1 MTLHGCVVTLNRIEV
16 YDTHVEVLEDVRLVN
31 HVLVFL
37 AMLRSSKS
45 FLRPQGTDDE
55 NSGDPITVCVLL
67 LYVFIGQSISAN
79 PPDCLLK
86 GDLPHMSTSPTISLV
101 LESFGRIP
109 FPTDSQRC
117 YHFDPVHA
125 GGKKR
130 AVNPLHQVAPRML
143 RCPWFI
149 LQQKSNTF
157 LTVIRKVSTLF
168 PGVREC
174 KNNGALEDSLTDGTR
189 RWVST
194 GMHISI
200 AVPAVVPKDA
210 RMVRLRFNAGTVY
223 VHWQEFRF
231 LLSTRLDVAKGNGIT
246 QHYFDFDKELHAK
259 EAKVNE
265 ERGGD
270 IY

>member
-55 NSGDPITVCVLL
+55 NSGDHITVCVLL

-109 FPTDSQRC
+109 TPTDSQKI
-117 YHFDPVHA
+117 A
-125 GGKKR
+125 IILTQSMQGGKNGRSIPYIKLPPEWC
-130 AVNPLHQVAPRML
+130 AVRGSY
-143 RCPWFI
+143 C
-149 LQQKSNTF
+149 S
-157 LTVIRKVSTLF
+157 
-168 PGVREC
+168 
-174 KNNGALEDSLTDGTR
+174 KNQTHSSR
-189 RWVST
+189 
-194 GMHISI
+194 
-200 AVPAVVPKDA
+200 
-210 RMVRLRFNAGTVY
+210 
-223 VHWQEFRF
+223 
-231 LLSTRLDVAKGNGIT
+231 
-246 QHYFDFDKELHAK
+246 
-259 EAKVNE
+259 
-265 ERGGD
+265 
-270 IY
+270 